1 MARQSG
7 CGCGTAIVRVSAK
20 LKGRAQ
26 DADPVHGSP
35 SARPT
40 EGDLPPP
47 PSCFA
52 RPAWSWQGTCLQ

>member
-1 MARQSG
+1 MSRQSG
-7 CGCGTAIVRVSAK
+7 CGCGTAIARVSAE

-40 EGDLPPP
+40 EGDLLPLLR
-47 PSCFA
+47 CLVG
-52 RPAWSWQGTCLQ
+52 PAWSWQGTCLQ